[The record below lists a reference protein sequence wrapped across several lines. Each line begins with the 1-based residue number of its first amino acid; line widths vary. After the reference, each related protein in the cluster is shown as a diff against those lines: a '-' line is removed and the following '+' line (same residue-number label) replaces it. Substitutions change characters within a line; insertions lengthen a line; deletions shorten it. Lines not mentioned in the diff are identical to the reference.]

1 MSMATSVKKKVQNI
15 KTVKINHSVGA
26 MTAGQSLFSTITVP
40 SSIVGK
46 TLVSTTIGYGHPGG
60 AIGLQVSGSPDSTIG
75 SVFYLSC
82 YAPRAVTENVSV
94 IFIYISYYDN

>member
-1 MSMATSVKKKVQNI
+1 MATSVIKKVQNI
-15 KTVKINHSVGA
+15 KTVKISRSVGA
-26 MTAGQSLFSTITVP
+26 MTAGQSLYLEVNVP

-46 TLVSTTIGYGHPGG
+46 TLASTTIGYGHPGG
-60 AIGLQVSGSPDSTIG
+60 AVGLQVSGSPDSTIG

-82 YAPRAVTENVSV
+82 YAPRAVAENLSD